1 MTDLMM
7 LKHLLR
13 KTGRIYNEFSAEN
26 KTIIQVHSFD
36 GRIEFDFD
44 KEGNLVEDW
53 DNSAITTW
61 ISEGAYIYHHD

>member
-7 LKHLLR
+7 LKHLLN
-13 KTGRIYNEFSAEN
+13 KTGRIYDEFSDEN

-36 GRIEFDFD
+36 GRTEFDFD
-44 KEGNLVEDW
+44 AEGNLVEDW

-61 ISEGAYIYHHD
+61 ISEGAYIYE

>member
-7 LKHLLR
+7 LKHLLK
-13 KTGRIYNEFSAEN
+13 KTGRIYDEFSDEN

-36 GRIEFDFD
+36 GRTEFNFD

-53 DNSAITTW
+53 DNSSVTTW
-61 ISEGAYIYHHD
+61 ISEGAYVYY